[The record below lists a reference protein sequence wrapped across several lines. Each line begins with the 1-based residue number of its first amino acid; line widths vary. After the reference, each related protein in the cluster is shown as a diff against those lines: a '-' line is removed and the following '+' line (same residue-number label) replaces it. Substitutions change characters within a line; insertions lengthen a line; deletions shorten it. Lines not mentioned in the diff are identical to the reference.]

1 MLFKRILLERLSGN
15 MINSHRSLISLQPLP
30 SKWRYNANN
39 AVFLF
44 RLLLSIP
51 DIKIIILSCYSPQA
65 KRNSIETIKL
75 CKTEPVNRQT
85 GLITPLPDKE
95 ADHQSRKKPINPGGR
110 NICISIMR
118 NYSGTKRSVLLKE
131 LNVFLPKTIFKV
143 LQSWDFFCR
152 KMKQKSST
160 FTV

>member
-1 MLFKRILLERLSGN
+1 

-30 SKWRYNANN
+30 SKWRYNTNN

-65 KRNSIETIKL
+65 EQNSIETIKL
-75 CKTEPVNRQT
+75 CKTEPISRPT

-95 ADHQSRKKPINPGGR
+95 ADHQSREKHINPEGR

-118 NYSGTKRSVLLKE
+118 NYSCTQRSVLLKE
-131 LNVFLPKTIFKV
+131 LNVFLPKTIF
-143 LQSWDFFCR
+143 
-152 KMKQKSST
+152 
-160 FTV
+160 